1 MRVLEVEDP
10 AEPAGS
16 NLTAAEEEA
25 LLYGS
30 DKEGEPGEA
39 RRAGEPGEP
48 GKTDNGGID
57 EDEEMARKRAERE
70 ADEAD
75 LLAKQAELSE
85 RIRRRKA
92 EREKKLEEQ
101 RRLEKELLQ
110 SEKNRMMEEAAAEK
124 LAHRK
129 QIEKL
134 EAELRRAREAADRND
149 DAGEG
154 CSNQKRGQSGSEDS
168 DTSPRLRAFSAQ
180 AC

>member
-39 RRAGEPGEP
+39 RGDGGPGER
-48 GKTDNGGID
+48 GKADSDGEE
-57 EDEEMARKRAERE
+57 EDEETARRRAEKE

-101 RRLEKELLQ
+101 RRLESSVVDPE
-110 SEKNRMMEEAAAEK
+110 
-124 LAHRK
+124 
-129 QIEKL
+129 
-134 EAELRRAREAADRND
+134 
-149 DAGEG
+149 
-154 CSNQKRGQSGSEDS
+154 
-168 DTSPRLRAFSAQ
+168 
-180 AC
+180 